1 MKNSKYF
8 LGLLLLSVLSAGCQR
23 SPFFRREDESTPDS
37 SANGIGSAYYG
48 RSPDSSDRSENTSP
62 KKRVVIL
69 DFWNDTPAKQ
79 SNYGGYAA
87 DELKRALGITQR
99 VILMPQEIR
108 SGMATEDF
116 IQGDKVRVA
125 QLLREGRRLGVAV
138 VVIGKVTKIF
148 FRQKGDEVGLLRQ
161 KKSTAIVEIEAKL
174 FDVQGG
180 REIMAVTRGGEAS
193 SSNIIALDDSG
204 IESSPFRI
212 ELVQTALRGAT
223 NELVMDVLRS
233 LEKINWQGRIAKTM
247 GPKIYISAGRASG
260 LISGDILKVTNP
272 GEDVYDPSTNAFLG
286 RSQGKLKGTLEVVD
300 FLGPDGAV
308 AEIHT
313 GGNFR
318 EGDLVELY

>member
-1 MKNSKYF
+1 
-8 LGLLLLSVLSAGCQR
+8 
-23 SPFFRREDESTPDS
+23 
-37 SANGIGSAYYG
+37 
-48 RSPDSSDRSENTSP
+48 
-62 KKRVVIL
+62 VIL

-79 SNYGGYAA
+79 SNYGGYVA
-87 DELKRALGITQR
+87 DEVKRGLAITQK

-138 VVIGKVTKIF
+138 VVIGKITKVI

-161 KKSTAIVEIEAKL
+161 KKSTAIVEVEAKL

-180 REIMAVTRGGEAS
+180 REIMAVSRGGEAT
-193 SSNIIALDDSG
+193 SSNMIAIDDSG
-204 IESSPFRI
+204 IESSPFRV
-212 ELVQTALRGAT
+212 ELVQTALRTAT
-223 NELVMDVLRS
+223 GDLVMDVLRS

-260 LISGDILKVTNP
+260 IIAGDILKVTNP
-272 GEDVYDPSTNAFLG
+272 GEDIYDPMTNAFLG

-313 GGNFR
+313 GGNFK